1 MPIPHGHFVR
11 FVCQTRCVLV
21 YNEMTSCFRLLP
33 FFPLRLRPGCQR
45 LNCVRNFPVFVHFQ
59 EQIRAISAG
68 STSQNNNEHGPG
80 QGCAHVG
87 NWALGCSVSKAPQL
101 PRRRLL
107 SVCTAQVA
115 KHAAICI
122 RSGWRT
128 AESCLMT
135 PHPTLK
141 TNQSEDSWAAAHARP
156 PVSDANPEI

>member
-1 MPIPHGHFVR
+1 M
-11 FVCQTRCVLV
+11 CKTRRVLV
-21 YNEMTSCFRLLP
+21 YNEMTSCFRLLA
-33 FFPLRLRPGCQR
+33 FFPLRLRPDCQC

-68 STSQNNNEHGPG
+68 STSQTNNEHGPG

-87 NWALGCSVSKAPQL
+87 NWPLGCRVSKAHKL
-101 PRRRLL
+101 PRRHLL

-128 AESCLMT
+128 GESC
-135 PHPTLK
+135 
-141 TNQSEDSWAAAHARP
+141 TNNPQPNTKNQPIRGQLGFSTGTSAR
-156 PVSDANPEI
+156 